1 MLPFPN
7 IDPIALELGPLAIR
21 WYSLAYIAGILL
33 GWWIIVRELAAR
45 PLKNLNKKA
54 IDDMIVWAIIG
65 IMAGGRLGYCFFYK
79 PDHYLQ
85 NPLEILQLWHGGM
98 SFHGGFAGF
107 VLAFY
112 LFCRKYNVRFLALMD
127 LMACVAP
134 IGIGLGRLANFIN
147 GELYGRVTDSPLG
160 MIFPNSDGE
169 ARHPSQL
176 YEALSEGLILFII
189 MMCLLKLSTIR
200 NRVGALS
207 GLFCIGYGIAR
218 ITCEFFREPDAY
230 LGFLFAGATMGQLLS
245 LPMIAVGAY
254 LLYSSFRR
262 KPVSS
267 LGMDPGLRRDDAR

>member
-21 WYSLAYIAGILL
+21 WYSLAYIAGILF

-45 PLKNLNKKA
+45 PLENLNKKA
-54 IDDMIVWAIIG
+54 IDDMIVWAILG
-65 IMAGGRLGYCFFYK
+65 IMLGGRLGYCLFYK
-79 PDHYLQ
+79 PSYYLE
-85 NPLEILQLWHGGM
+85 NPLEILQLWQGGM
-98 SFHGGFAGF
+98 SFHGGFAGC

-112 LFCRKYNVRFLALMD
+112 LFCRKYKVRFLALMD

-134 IGIGLGRLANFIN
+134 IGIGLGRIANFIN

-160 MIFPNSDGE
+160 MIFPHSDGQP
-169 ARHPSQL
+169 RHPSQL
-176 YEALSEGLILFII
+176 YEAFSEGLILFIL
-189 MMCLLKLSTIR
+189 MMCLLKLSTMR
-200 NRVGALS
+200 SRVGALS

-245 LPMIAVGAY
+245 IPMIFIGIY
-254 LLYSSFRR
+254 LIWKSSPSPAASRLPSPRR
-262 KPVSS
+262 
-267 LGMDPGLRRDDAR
+267 GEG

>member
-1 MLPFPN
+1 MIPFPN
-7 IDPIALELGPLAIR
+7 IDPIALDLGVLAIR

-45 PLKNLNKKA
+45 PLEGLNKKA

-65 IMAGGRLGYCFFYK
+65 IMLGGRLGYCLFYK
-79 PDHYLQ
+79 PGYYLA
-85 NPLEILQLWHGGM
+85 NPVEILHIWQGGM

-160 MIFPNSDGE
+160 MIFPNSDGQP
-169 ARHPSQL
+169 RHPSQL
-176 YEALSEGLILFII
+176 YEAFAEGLVLFMI
-189 MMCLLKLSTIR
+189 MMCLLKLSTLR
-200 NRVGALS
+200 TRAGALS
-207 GLFCIGYGIAR
+207 GLFCIGYAAAR
-218 ITCEFFREPDAY
+218 IICEFFREPDAY

-245 LPMIAVGAY
+245 LPMLLVGGY
-254 LLYSSFRR
+254 LLMSCRLHDGIRTPSQGRGDN
-262 KPVSS
+262 V
-267 LGMDPGLRRDDAR
+267 